1 MTKNVNTVLVTG
13 GHGFIGHH
21 LVNQLIERGDRVI
34 VIDNHTIYPTIWRG
48 GQHFEHLEL
57 INSRIASLQE
67 TGDYTFIRGDV
78 RNNWVELLKDGGVDP
93 SSITHLVHLANIP
106 RQAEAQVMPN
116 DTAEI
121 MAEGT
126 LQINTLENLEKAI
139 FVSSSMVY
147 GDFSAPVS
155 ENGTV
160 NPKGMY
166 GTSRLLGE
174 HLFKA
179 IMREHPNKKKLASF
193 IIRPTAVYGPG
204 DSTIRVIGKFVKAA
218 IMGEELHVR
227 GVDEV
232 MDFTHVADVVQGLV
246 LALDTRWGIGAAT
259 TTYNVSRGQEVNT
272 IFKLA
277 QVALEVADSDATIV
291 IKDKDESMPSRH
303 LLDTTR
309 IQNELGYESKW
320 SLEAGIESVY
330 TDLKIRLSEQLLID

>member
-1 MTKNVNTVLVTG
+1 MSVKKRVVLVTG

-21 LVNQLIERGDRVI
+21 LVKQLVANGDEVI
-34 VIDNHTIYPTIWRG
+34 VIDNHFIYPTILKEGKAR
-48 GQHFEHLEL
+48 EHSEL
-57 INSRIASLQE
+57 IYNRIEAIKAI
-67 TGDYTFIRGDV
+67 GPYTFIRGDV
-78 RNNWVELLKDGGVDP
+78 RADWKELLTQAGVDP
-93 SSITHLVHLANIP
+93 NRITHLVHLANIP

-116 DTAEI
+116 ETADI
-121 MAEGT
+121 MTLGT
-126 LQINTLENLEKAI
+126 LQINRLVNLEKAI

-147 GDFSAPVS
+147 GDFTSPIK
-155 ENGTV
+155 EDGDV

-166 GTSRLLGE
+166 GTSRLIGE

-179 IMREHPNKKKLASF
+179 LMREHPNKEKLASF

-227 GVDEV
+227 GKDEV
-232 MDFTHVADVVQGLV
+232 MDFTHVADVVKGLRLV
-246 LALDTRWGIGAAT
+246 LDTKRGVGEAT

-277 QVALEVADSDATIV
+277 TIAIDVANTDAMIV
-291 IKDKDESMPSRH
+291 LKEKDVSMPSRH
-303 LLDTTR
+303 LLDASK
-309 IQNELGYESKW
+309 ISEDLGYESKW

-330 TDLKIRLSEQLLID
+330 ADLKIRLVD